1 MLIYIRKSSPS
12 TERFHLMGMHHI
24 DDQHDIN
31 EILSRYDDDHLEY
44 LVLNT
49 RVDFIVTGNIR
60 PSRVFINKIQLSKSL
75 EQKLI
80 QGNWVCLDR
89 LSLTLP

>member
-1 MLIYIRKSSPS
+1 
-12 TERFHLMGMHHI
+12 LMGMHHI
-24 DDQHDIN
+24 DDQRGIN
-31 EILSRYDDDHLEY
+31 EILSRYKDDHLEY

-60 PSRVFINKIQLSKSL
+60 PSRVFINKVQLSESL
-75 EQKLI
+75 EQTLI
-80 QGNWVCLDR
+80 QEKWACLDR